1 MDYIEINGYKSIKSA
16 KIDIAPINI
25 LIGANGSGKS
35 NFVSFF
41 ELLHR
46 LCGRVLSEYVALK
59 GGEDKILFQGRKATE
74 KFSFHIE
81 FDGGQNGY
89 AAELTAGDDGF
100 VFTHEQL
107 YYKGKPKDITHHG
120 KEANLSLTDNHRAP
134 YILGYMAKFRKY
146 HFHDTSANSPFTKYS
161 NTSTDTAFL
170 YANGGNLAAFLYKIR
185 NEQPLVYNRIVACIK
200 SVAPYFSDFYLEPN
214 EENNLRL
221 LWQDKFSDI
230 TYGATDLSD
239 GTLRFIA
246 LATLFLQPNLPA
258 TIIIDEPELGLH
270 PFAIAKLAGMI
281 KSASKRNCQVI
292 VATQSAD
299 LIAHFEPSDI
309 ITVDQVGGE
318 THFTRQSEEMLKA
331 WLEENYTIDELWKR
345 NMIQGGQPNYEV

>member
-1 MDYIEINGYKSIKSA
+1 MA
-16 KIDIAPINI
+16 KKQT
-25 LIGANGSGKS
+25 L
-35 NFVSFF
+35 
-41 ELLHR
+41 
-46 LCGRVLSEYVALK
+46 VLPTT
-59 GGEDKILFQGRKATE
+59 TE
-74 KFSFHIE
+74 
-81 FDGGQNGY
+81 
-89 AAELTAGDDGF
+89 
-100 VFTHEQL
+100 
-107 YYKGKPKDITHHG
+107 HHTYWG
-120 KEANLSLTDNHRAP
+120 TWLSLENTISTIPVPIRHSQNTAIHQQT
-134 YILGYMAKFRKY
+134 L
-146 HFHDTSANSPFTKYS
+146 PF
-161 NTSTDTAFL
+161 

-185 NEQPLVYNRIVACIK
+185 SEQPLVYNRIVACIK

-221 LWQDKFSDI
+221 LWQDKFSDM

-345 NMIQGGQPNYEV
+345 NMIQGGQPNYEG

>member
-1 MDYIEINGYKSIKSA
+1 M
-16 KIDIAPINI
+16 
-25 LIGANGSGKS
+25 
-35 NFVSFF
+35 
-41 ELLHR
+41 
-46 LCGRVLSEYVALK
+46 
-59 GGEDKILFQGRKATE
+59 
-74 KFSFHIE
+74 
-81 FDGGQNGY
+81 
-89 AAELTAGDDGF
+89 TAGDDGF

-120 KEANLSLTDNHRAP
+120 KEANLSLTDNLRAP

-185 NEQPLVYNRIVACIK
+185 SEQPLVYNRIVACIK

-221 LWQDKFSDI
+221 LWKERFSDM

-281 KSASKRNCQVI
+281 KSASKRKCQVI

-345 NMIQGGQPNYEV
+345 NMIQGGQPNYEG